1 MCHAHLQPKSY
12 FGAAA
17 GGPPLAFAP
26 GPHIMI
32 SPASLLEM
40 LRLGTR
46 RNGLVVWAELFQVGH
61 RAPRWVNVATGAPR
75 GPLGR
80 FDSEIISVA
89 ARQLA
94 D

>member
-17 GGPPLAFAP
+17 GGPWLAFAP
-26 GPHIMI
+26 GPHI

-46 RNGLVVWAELFQVGH
+46 NGLVVWAELFQVGH
-61 RAPRWVNVATGAPR
+61 HAPRWVNVATGAPR